1 MKPQFPTAYP
11 TFSKLRASHI
21 WIVLEAL
28 FYFISTDVACIHAQ
42 LSQPPVAL
50 RASSLLAARGAAL
63 NLSRPRKE
71 EKGKKKKK
79 GTGSWLVITFLIL
92 PSWVSLL
99 HLFFWSFL
107 LSSVS
112 PPSLPSIPTPLSED
126 GRSLT
131 RPTPAGSLFLSPFLF
146 TTSSSRGAVH
156 CVRVVFSLHCLA
168 QDQI

>member
-28 FYFISTDVACIHAQ
+28 FYFYRCRLYPRPTKPTPGGPTCFFSPGRTRSR
-42 LSQPPVAL
+42 SQSLPPKK
-50 RASSLLAARGAAL
+50 RRE
-63 NLSRPRKE
+63 RK
-71 EKGKKKKK
+71 KKKKK

-112 PPSLPSIPTPLSED
+112 PPSLPSVPTPLSED